1 MKFSVVVAC
10 RNAERFI
17 GRCLE
22 SLVAQQ
28 SENVQVQAIVVD
40 GASTDGTFDIVRSFE
55 DKLDELTA
63 SSEPDGGIYEAMNK
77 GLAKAT
83 GDVVS
88 ILNADDWLLPGT
100 MERIRQE
107 LEKGD
112 ADYLYGS
119 AERWTG
125 GTLDGVTQPLPRDLW
140 PKEIWWQM
148 PLPHVS
154 LFARKAVYDRLGGF
168 DVSYR
173 IGGDHE
179 WVVRLFESGLPGRE
193 LAEWRAA
200 GIETG
205 GVSGGWARFHELY
218 RCAREHGQPA
228 FRCARRIGGF
238 MAHQLIAQL
247 LPRPLVQVLM
257 RLKRGRFR

>member
-1 MKFSVVVAC
+1 MKFSVVMVC

-40 GASTDGTFDIVRSFE
+40 GASTDGTFEIVRSFE
-55 DKLDELTA
+55 GKFDELVAT
-63 SSEPDGGIYEAMNK
+63 SEPDGGIYEAMNK

-83 GDVVS
+83 GEVVS
-88 ILNADDWLLPGT
+88 ILNADDWLLPGA
-100 MERIRQE
+100 MERVRLE
-107 LEKGD
+107 FEKGD
-112 ADYLYGS
+112 VDYLYGS

-125 GTLDGVTQPLPRDLW
+125 DKVDGTTRPLPRALW

-168 DVSYR
+168 NIRYR

-179 WVVRLFESGLPGRE
+179 WVVRLYVSGIPGRE
-193 LAEWRAA
+193 LTEWRAA
-200 GIETG
+200 GLETG
-205 GVSGGWARFHELY
+205 GVSEGWARFPELY
-218 RCAREHGQPA
+218 RCARQYGQPPLRVA
-228 FRCARRIGGF
+228 LRIARF
-238 MAHQLIAQL
+238 MFHQLAVQI
-247 LPRPLVQVLM
+247 LPHGVAHALM
-257 RLKRGRFR
+257 RLKHGRFR

>member
-22 SLVAQQ
+22 SLVEQQ
-28 SENVQVQAIVVD
+28 SENVQVQAVVVD
-40 GASTDGTFDIVRSFE
+40 GASTDGTFDIVKSFE
-55 DKLDELTA
+55 GRLDELTA

-88 ILNADDWLLPGT
+88 ILNADDWLLPGA
-100 MERIRQE
+100 MERVRLE
-107 LEKGD
+107 FEKGD

-125 GTLDGVTQPLPRDLW
+125 DKVDGITQPLPRALW

-154 LFARKAVYDRLGGF
+154 LFARNAVYERLGGF
-168 DVSYR
+168 DESYR

-179 WVVRLFESGLPGRE
+179 WVVRLFESGLRGRE
-193 LAEWRAA
+193 LSEWIAA
-200 GIETG
+200 GLETG
-205 GVSGGWARFHELY
+205 GVSGGWARFPELY

-247 LPRPLVQVLM
+247 LPQRAVRALM
-257 RLKRGRFR
+257 KLKGGRFG

>member
-1 MKFSVVVAC
+1 MKFSVVIAC

-17 GRCLE
+17 ARALE

-28 SENVQVQAIVVD
+28 SETVQVQAIVVD
-40 GASTDGTFDIVRSFE
+40 GTSTDGTFETVRSFE
-55 DKLDELTA
+55 GKFDELIAT
-63 SSEPDGGIYEAMNK
+63 SEPDGGIYEAMNK

-88 ILNADDWLLPGT
+88 ILNADDWLLPGA
-100 MERIRQE
+100 MERVRLE
-107 LEKGD
+107 FEKGD

-125 GTLDGVTQPLPRDLW
+125 DKVDGTTRPLPRALW

-168 DVSYR
+168 DVRYR

-193 LAEWRAA
+193 LPEWIAA
-200 GIETG
+200 GLETG
-205 GVSGGWARFHELY
+205 GVSGGWARFPELY
-218 RCAREHGQPA
+218 RCARAHGQSSLRCA
-228 FRCARRIGGF
+228 FRIGRF
-238 MAHQLIAQL
+238 MAHQLAAQL
-247 LPRPLVQVLM
+247 LPRPLVQALM

>member
-22 SLVAQQ
+22 SLVEQQ
-28 SENVQVQAIVVD
+28 SEKVQVQAIVVD
-40 GASTDGTFDIVRSFE
+40 GASTDGTFDIVKSFE
-55 DKLDELTA
+55 GRLDELTA

-88 ILNADDWLLPGT
+88 ILNADDWLLPGA

-107 LEKGD
+107 LKKGG

-119 AERWTG
+119 VERWTG
-125 GTLDGVTQPLPRDLW
+125 GTLDGVTRPLPRGLW

-154 LFARKAVYDRLGGF
+154 LFARKAVYERLGGF
-168 DVSYR
+168 DVRYR

-193 LAEWRAA
+193 LPDWRAA
-200 GIETG
+200 GVELG
-205 GVSGGWARFHELY
+205 GISGGWARFPELY

-228 FRCARRIGGF
+228 FRCARKIAGF
-238 MAHQLIAQL
+238 MFRQFVAQL
-247 LPRPLVQVLM
+247 LPRRVLSAVM
-257 RLKRGRFR
+257 KFKGGRFR